1 MMQITEKNLKIAGQ
15 VAQVLEN
22 EKCTVDE
29 VREIL
34 SYVISISG
42 KVSTAQISEAIQ
54 EGNS

>member
-1 MMQITEKNLKIAGQ
+1 MQINEKNLRVANQ
-15 VAQVLEN
+15 VAKALEN

-42 KVSTAQISEAIQ
+42 KVSTAQISETMRK
-54 EGNS
+54 SHF

>member
-1 MMQITEKNLKIAGQ
+1 MKITKRNVRVANQVSKTLEK
-15 VAQVLEN
+15 

-42 KVSTAQISEAIQ
+42 KQSTAQISEAI
-54 EGNS
+54 SKFDD